1 MNVQPFEVVIEDSVP
16 GIQAARSA
24 GMRALAYA
32 GAPYANRAALA
43 AAGGQPF
50 DDMKALPALVLR

>member
-1 MNVQPFEVVIEDSVP
+1 MPPSQMNQQPFDCVVVEDSLP

-32 GAPYANRAALA
+32 GAPYADREALA
-43 AAGGQPF
+43 RGGR
-50 DDMKALPALVLR
+50 PACSTT